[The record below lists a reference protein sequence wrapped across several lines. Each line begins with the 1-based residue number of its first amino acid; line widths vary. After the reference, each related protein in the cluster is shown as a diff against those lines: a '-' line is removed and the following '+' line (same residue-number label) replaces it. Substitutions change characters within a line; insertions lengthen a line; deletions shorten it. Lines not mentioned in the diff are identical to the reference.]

1 MKQEDLFEAIGAIEE
16 ERLAATEKTV
26 RKPRL
31 IRIAAIAAIIMLLTA
46 CGVTVGTALSYKIGQ
61 ETVSEKEFYAG
72 SIRNNPNIQ
81 WKDVTMYTV
90 DVDTK
95 MAPQVLNDQ
104 VYAKLKKFTT
114 NHWKE
119 DSYGGR
125 LLNYFIGKRAGG
137 CNPFVSNLAELEE
150 YLEIGL
156 AVSPE
161 TRQAVSDYISATG
174 RESGYLE
181 LYIGD
186 VQKAHEEFQQTKQVS
201 PSYINLNLPLEYTVD
216 EDNMK
221 DTRVR
226 LTVHIP
232 LTEEYV
238 EENKVIQFASQE
250 ESGAFKVEERT
261 FGGHNVLIIY
271 NDPQPGAWGHAIAIY
286 NVNGIVYEIN
296 AWDKEGDGDSLEMLM
311 PYFENWKE

>member
-46 CGVTVGTALSYKIGQ
+46 CGVTVGTALSYKTGKEI
-61 ETVSEKEFYAG
+61 VSEKEFYAG
-72 SIRNNPNIQ
+72 NIRYNPNIQ

-95 MAPQVLNDQ
+95 MSPQVLNDQ
-104 VYAKLKKFTT
+104 VYAKLKKYTT
-114 NHWKE
+114 SHWEE

-125 LLNYFIGKRAGG
+125 ILNHHIGKRASG
-137 CNPFVSNLAELEE
+137 CNPFVSNLEELEE

-156 AVSPE
+156 TVSPE
-161 TRQAVSDYISATG
+161 IRQAVSDYISTT
-174 RESGYLE
+174 RRKIGYLD
-181 LYIGD
+181 LYIGE
-186 VQKAHEEFQQTKQVS
+186 VYGAHEEYQQTKQVS

-216 EDNMK
+216 EENMK
-221 DTRVR
+221 DTLVR
-226 LTVHIP
+226 LTVYIS

-238 EENKVIQFASQE
+238 EENRVFHFMSQE

-271 NDPQPGAWGHAIAIY
+271 NDPQPGALGRAIAIY
-286 NVNGIVYEIN
+286 NVDGIVYEMN
-296 AWDKEGDGDSLEMLM
+296 AWDKEGDGDALEMLM
-311 PYFENWKE
+311 PYLENWKE